1 MNSVP
6 AEAATALACQIQRGS
21 WPREMRAMRMR
32 LTSSAMT
39 SA

>member
-21 WPREMRAMRMR
+21 WPREMRAIRMR
-32 LTSSAMT
+32 RTSSVIT
-39 SA
+39 SP